1 MLLSDIDLWNVG
13 ALQSIAFELGDELT
27 TIEGVAS
34 DLEPPPAGRVL
45 PRINATDEHGSD
57 VHLSAFGHSYG
68 SVATTQALTEL
79 GTPGFTKFVGILDA
93 QAERLRTDLTRLGEK
108 LRAAADVYD
117 QRDHEVGGAFDS
129 SVRYDRIRPAQRSR
143 KMTARCTTKLM
154 TVAVPCAMTNATGT
168 RHGFSSHAM

>member
-1 MLLSDIDLWNVG
+1 MWVRCSRSHSNSVT
-13 ALQSIAFELGDELT
+13 SSPPSK
-27 TIEGVAS
+27 AS
-34 DLEPPPAGRVL
+34 PPIWSRPRPAEFYRG
-45 PRINATDEHGSD
+45 INATDEHGSD

-93 QAERLRTDLTRLGEK
+93 QAERLRTDLTQLGEK

-129 SVRYDRIRPAQRSR
+129 SVRYDRIRPAQRNR